1 MYTCTKKFAN
11 FPFAHRQPA
20 HPGHCRLIH
29 GHNWAFVFTFGCKHL
44 EPGTEFVVDFG
55 DLKWLKAWLESQ
67 FDHTLVLNSDD
78 PYLEYFKLVLGDKP
92 EVPPGGHPVGHIKV
106 PFAKIILVP
115 NCGAEGLAAYIYE
128 EVNRQLFARYDGR
141 VFLHSVSVEE
151 DEKNSAAY
159 SPAQGCC
166 HD

>member
-20 HPGHCRLIH
+20 HKGHCSLIH

-55 DLKWLKAWLESQ
+55 DLKWLKAMLEEL
-67 FDHTLVLNSDD
+67 FDHTLVLNADD
-78 PYLEYFKLVLGDKP
+78 PQLEYLRNVLVNFQSGLEFRP
-92 EVPPGGHPVGHIKV
+92 LARLV
-106 PFAKIILVP
+106 LVP
-115 NCGAEGLAAYIYE
+115 NCGAEGLAAFLYD
-128 EVNRQLFARYDGR
+128 EVNRQLYARYNGR
-141 VFLHSVSVEE
+141 VFLHAVVVEE

-159 SPAQGCC
+159 SPANGGCN
-166 HD
+166 HE

>member
-55 DLKWLKAWLESQ
+55 DLKWLKAWLEER
-67 FDHTLVLNSDD
+67 FDHTLVLNQDD
-78 PYLEYFKLVLGDKP
+78 PMLEFLKNVLVNTFLDPSHTDQKC
-92 EVPPGGHPVGHIKV
+92 EL
-106 PFAKIILVP
+106 AKITCVP
-115 NCGAEGLAAYIYE
+115 NCGAEGLAAYLYREINCE
-128 EVNRQLFARYDGR
+128 LFVRYQGR

-166 HD
+166 NE